1 MLCVQSY
8 HVEFLVRLVMER
20 GLGVGIGRGVGEVEA
35 VALLDGRCAV
45 VVVGAVMSRERMTSA
60 QRL

>member
-1 MLCVQSY
+1 
-8 HVEFLVRLVMER
+8 MER